1 MFGLFSSKPSS
12 CAKSGGRKSRRSG
25 RKRRA
30 GSACVPH
37 GGRKRRA
44 GTRRHS
50 GKGHRKSGGR
60 KRRAGTKRRR
70 RRGGTG
76 CNRCK

>member
-1 MFGLFSSKPSS
+1 MFGGLFSSKQSS
-12 CAKSGGRKSRRSG
+12 CAKGGRRTRRSGGRKR
-25 RKRRA
+25 
-30 GSACVPH
+30 C
-37 GGRKRRA
+37 A
-44 GTRRHS
+44 GTKRSHH
-50 GKGHRKSGGR
+50 GKGHCNSGGR